1 MCTPLKSDYHVINY
15 FLMRCFGKDL
25 EGARLLTGPAF
36 SPDRLFPGFALAT
49 FCRNIIDP
57 AVPEEE
63 GAYVCESLLEF
74 GKTYA
79 IVVTW
84 IKVEDLRITGA
95 RMVSTMKI
103 SPAEAAMMLSRPEYV
118 SVYDILVD
126 PEEFDEK
133 SWELTLS
140 TMVTVH
146 ENGRL
151 FMAFNNN
158 NNHVNR
164 RTFRLSDDVYGL
176 YFVTDFGQLI
186 LSAATLRNIRS
197 MEDRLMKS
205 PLGHLLRPGSKYEFK
220 EPILYEFIQSDFDD
234 FDDYVDYLNPEEG
247 E

>member
-1 MCTPLKSDYHVINY
+1 
-15 FLMRCFGKDL
+15 
-25 EGARLLTGPAF
+25 
-36 SPDRLFPGFALAT
+36 
-49 FCRNIIDP
+49 
-57 AVPEEE
+57 
-63 GAYVCESLLEF
+63 
-74 GKTYA
+74 
-79 IVVTW
+79 
-84 IKVEDLRITGA
+84 
-95 RMVSTMKI
+95 
-103 SPAEAAMMLSRPEYV
+103 MMLSRPEYV